1 MFIEYQLL
9 SLFNFA
15 FMCQE
20 NVHARNGLKSR
31 FVIQKSEF
39 VNVKSRKKDFIF
51 RYTISTYTCF
61 GLPIYPLK
69 VSNP

>member
-20 NVHARNGLKSR
+20 NVHARNRLK
-31 FVIQKSEF
+31 FISEF
-39 VNVKSRKKDFIF
+39 VNVKNRKKDFMLYNLKVHMF
-51 RYTISTYTCF
+51 RPTN
-61 GLPIYPLK
+61 IYPLK
-69 VSNP
+69 VPNP